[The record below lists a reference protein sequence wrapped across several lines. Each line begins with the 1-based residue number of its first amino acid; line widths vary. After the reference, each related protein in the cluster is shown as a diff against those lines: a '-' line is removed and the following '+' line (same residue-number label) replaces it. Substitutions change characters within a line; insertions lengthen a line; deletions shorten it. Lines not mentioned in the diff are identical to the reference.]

1 MNVMDDLKSSRVTNL
16 SYSNWLIFSAAME
29 TALQKFGKKLIK
41 DRELDRRNYYELMLG
56 RSQRYTTI

>member
-1 MNVMDDLKSSRVTNL
+1 
-16 SYSNWLIFSAAME
+16 ME